1 MEQIKEGTRYNFWE
15 FNDNIVDLI
24 LNKDNCFDTFIEECR
39 SLIDGASKAL
49 ADIWK
54 E

>member
-15 FNDNIVDLI
+15 YNDTAIDLF
-24 LNKDNCFDTFIEECR
+24 LNNDKCFDNFIEECL
-39 SLIDGASKAL
+39 SLIVGASKAL
-49 ADIWK
+49 AEIWK